1 MSLLFLR
8 LIYIYT
14 LRVLVSLSLSHR
26 SLSRRGDS
34 GYGGDASR
42 VDLTN
47 IAAISCGQLACVAR
61 KTDGTALA
69 WGDREYGGDATHKLE
84 VICPD
89 EIDGCA
95 QNDCCISNRA
105 CDDIDGT
112 GTDYS
117 SCVAGNNHLKDVL
130 TGICTTGT
138 CTVSDCC
145 DVNPTCDNIDGN
157 GADFVSSS
165 CIAGT
170 NHLKDTLTG
179 VACTTGI
186 CSALDCCDANPT
198 CNNIDGNSKSFASC
212 VDSTNHLKDDLSNT
226 CATDICAVSDCCDAN
241 PTCDNI
247 DGTGNSFASC
257 VDSTNHLKDDLSNT
271 CASDI
276 CAVSDCC
283 DANPTCDNIDGT
295 GKTFSSCVAGT
306 NHLKDTLTDVTC
318 TTGTCVTSDCCNA
331 VAEKTSV
338 PSPSSTR
345 ETTEVIV
352 GIKWFLP
359 YVVFAVLVICCCSVY
374 VCIQN
379 KRREMQKR
387 AAMSPAVALEGNGE
401 EGQKEQDKEEKTAPR
416 TFTQLLAIIQGEGRE
431 ETSHRVHWPKERVK
445 KKKKKKKGNI
455 DIELGQDLSAVMS
468 ALSVGDRVR
477 LHAVSGMKG
486 TIKDVVGRKI
496 TVELDWGLANNAKA
510 MAFVQKCDLLY
521 LP

>member
-1 MSLLFLR
+1 MVSVHEVIRNTFILFFLSYTTSLFCLFFFFVLY
-8 LIYIYT
+8 IYIHASCPG
-14 LRVLVSLSLSHR
+14 LSLSLSHR

-145 DVNPTCDNIDGN
+145 DANPTCDNIDGN

-226 CATDICAVSDCCDAN
+226 CASDICAVSDCCDAN

-247 DGTGNSFASC
+247 DGTGNAFA
-257 VDSTNHLKDDLSNT
+257 
-271 CASDI
+271 
-276 CAVSDCC
+276 
-283 DANPTCDNIDGT
+283 
-295 GKTFSSCVAGT
+295 SCVAGT

-318 TTGTCVTSDCCNA
+318 TTGTCVTSDCCNNA
-331 VAEKTSV
+331 VAEKSSV

-345 ETTEVIV
+345 ETTVVIV

-401 EGQKEQDKEEKTAPR
+401 EGRKEKDKEEKTAPR